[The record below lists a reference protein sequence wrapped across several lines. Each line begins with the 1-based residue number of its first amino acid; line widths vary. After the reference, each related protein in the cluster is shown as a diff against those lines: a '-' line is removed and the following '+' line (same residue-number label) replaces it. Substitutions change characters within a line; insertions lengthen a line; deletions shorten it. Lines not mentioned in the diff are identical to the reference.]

1 MVMTHNK
8 ARAEHAD
15 YFITPNGELSEEN
28 VQPPRW
34 YVAEAPGLAGDFWP
48 LRDGAMWRSEADTEA
63 FWRLTRGKH
72 PFDDRPLAR
81 NHSHHRRVAMHDFT
95 FSPPKSVSVLW
106 GLADE
111 DTAGAIEAAHEAAVK
126 AGLRVLSA
134 AAYCRLGKGGV
145 RKVPGQLVG
154 ALFSHPCSREADPQL
169 HTHAVIMNMCQVN
182 GQVSGQATAALEA
195 RGMLMHQGAVACV
208 YAFELAHRM
217 SRLGMTVVP
226 THEGHLFELAEVPA
240 HVRNLFSQRQQ
251 QVQEE
256 LDRSRTR
263 KRRGLHMSP
272 PSRAQRQRAV
282 LVSRREKVH
291 LPLASLHAEWRAR
304 ALSAGFVMDQLSSQ
318 DSHHEFNRTSPT
330 KEEMRATVEQH
341 IGRKFAGHPFV
352 NGARLCVEACAALM
366 GQCSA
371 AQLLELLEDFGW
383 SPQHAPTRLSKPPI
397 RRAPQDVVEGPSLDG
412 SMMTGG
418 RLNQPKHIKS

>member
-1 MVMTHNK
+1 MVMSHDKT
-8 ARAEHAD
+8 RAEYAG
-15 YFITPNGELSEEN
+15 YFITPSGELSEEN

-34 YVAEAPGLAGDFWP
+34 YVSEAPGLAGDFWP
-48 LRDGAMWRSEADTEA
+48 LRDGFMWRSEADAES
-63 FWRLTRGKH
+63 FWRLAKGRH
-72 PFDDRPLAR
+72 PADDRPLAR
-81 NHSHHRRVAMHDFT
+81 NHNHPRRVALHDFT
-95 FSPPKSVSVLW
+95 FSAPKSVSVLW
-106 GLADE
+106 GLGDD
-111 DTAGAIEAAHEAAVK
+111 DTAGAVEAAHEAAVK

-154 ALFSHPCSREADPQL
+154 ALFSHPSSREADPQL

-182 GQVSGQATAALEA
+182 GQVSGQATAALEV
-195 RGMLMHQGAVACV
+195 RGMLMHQGAAACV

-282 LVSRREKVH
+282 LVSRPEKVH
-291 LPLASLHAEWRAR
+291 LPLASLHAEWRTR
-304 ALSAGFVMDQLSSQ
+304 ALSAGFVMDQLSSEDCQ
-318 DSHHEFNRTSPT
+318 QECESSSPT
-330 KEEMRATVEQH
+330 KEEMRAIVEKH
-341 IGRKFAGHPFV
+341 IARKFAGHPFV
-352 NGARLCVEACAALM
+352 KGASLCVEACAALM

-371 AQLLELLEDFGW
+371 AQLLELLEDCGW
-383 SPQHAPTRLSKPPI
+383 SPQHAPTRLSRLTI
-397 RRAPQDVVEGPSLDG
+397 RRAPQDVIATPSVD
-412 SMMTGG
+412 SSVTDG
-418 RLNQPKHIKS
+418 RLNQPQHIKPW